1 MPRKFDDAKKKEWL
15 ELHEQGK
22 TEKWIAHRAGCDSRT
37 VKKAIN
43 EARLKRDVVVARIEL
58 VKDALRKHQDSLLE
72 EIEQIMSGL
81 VIPPEDFAVLSW
93 HRRGDSVFND
103 SNDQTKLESGGESAM
118 RRLLKEHLK
127 NDKLWRVLAQWEKA
141 SANHLVARVVFQ
153 RRTVSVLQEKTS
165 YKLIDGDGTPP
176 FVYSYT
182 AGPLFY
188 KVAID
193 MAFAT
198 PEERAQESAIRNMGT
213 SISVNTDNGN
223 VSFENRLT
231 LAVAPGSE
239 HRTKQNLLG
248 AFRILAES
256 PEVKAV
262 VETCQALEQITTK
275 TKQVVEYIRL
285 LGLIPGQCEICRR
298 LGM

>member
-1 MPRKFDDAKKKEWL
+1 MPRKFEDAKKKEWL
-15 ELHEQGK
+15 ELYEQGK
-22 TEKWIAHRAGCDSRT
+22 TEKWIAHRAGCDRRT

-43 EARLKRDVVVARIEL
+43 EARLKRDVVVARVEL

-72 EIEQIMSGL
+72 EIDQIISGL
-81 VIPPEDFAVLSW
+81 VIPPKDFAVLSW
-93 HRRGDSVFND
+93 HRGENSILND
-103 SNDQTKLESGGESAM
+103 SDDQTKLESSGENAM

-141 SANHLVARVVFQ
+141 SVNHLAARVTFQ
-153 RRTVSVLQEKTS
+153 RKTATLLQEKTG
-165 YKLIDGDGTPP
+165 YKLIDGDGSPP
-176 FVYSYT
+176 FLYCYT

-188 KVAID
+188 RAAID
-193 MAFAT
+193 MALAT
-198 PEERAQESAIRNMGT
+198 LEERAQGSAIRNMET
-213 SISVNTDNGN
+213 AISVNTDNGD
-223 VSFENRLT
+223 VSFENRFV

-239 HRTKQNLLG
+239 ERTKQHLLD
-248 AFRILAES
+248 ALKDLAKS
-256 PEVKAV
+256 HEVKSV
-262 VETCQALEQITTK
+262 VESCRVLEQITTK